1 MLAKGCNKVADRF
14 NTLVELM
21 RIHLIRGETILNDEN
36 GKVFFM
42 SGKVLYDLP
51 AKFQM
56 AGREGD
62 DVSTTCST
70 AKSESMCLLNHLY
83 RSYPRTTQ
91 ACLGPTD
98 SQSRTLLPRWK
109 AGPHEARNPFALRRS
124 DMLLQLMTLEIK
136 ILCSM
141 FSFVRPGSD
150 STVSNTVAGGELSLR
165 TAFAP

>member
-36 GKVFFM
+36 GKVFLM

-51 AKFQM
+51 AKLQM

-62 DVSTTCST
+62 NVSTTYST
-70 AKSESMCLLNHLY
+70 AKSESMCLLNHMY

-91 ACLGPTD
+91 AYLGPTD
-98 SQSRTLLPRWK
+98 SRSRTPLPHWK
-109 AGPHEARNPFALRRS
+109 ARPHEARNPFALRKS
-124 DMLLQLMTLEIK
+124 DMLLQLMTPETK

-141 FSFVRPGSD
+141 FSFSRRGSD
-150 STVSNTVAGGELSLR
+150 SKVSITVAGGELSLQ
-165 TAFAP
+165 TAFEP